1 MVESNPRL
9 KTVPVAGW
17 KPVTQQ
23 QRSITVKRPMKPEK
37 KCPSCGSTRLEP
49 GTIQTAG
56 RVNFRP
62 ENTKFF
68 TLGTGDV
75 PIEANICME
84 CGAMLLVG
92 DLTKAT
98 KLVG

>member
-1 MVESNPRL
+1 MN
-9 KTVPVAGW
+9 
-17 KPVTQQ
+17 
-23 QRSITVKRPMKPEK
+23 PEK
-37 KCPSCGSTRLEP
+37 KCPSCGSTKLEP
-49 GTIQTAG
+49 GTLRTTG
-56 RVNFRP
+56 VVHFRP

-75 PIEANICME
+75 SIQSNICMD
-84 CGAMLLVG
+84 CGVLQLIG

>member
-1 MVESNPRL
+1 
-9 KTVPVAGW
+9 
-17 KPVTQQ
+17 
-23 QRSITVKRPMKPEK
+23 MKPEQ

-75 PIEANICME
+75 PIEASICME
-84 CGAMLLVG
+84 CGVMLLIG
-92 DLTKAT
+92 DLTKAN
-98 KLVG
+98 KLVGYRLRTRREGSE

>member
-1 MVESNPRL
+1 M
-9 KTVPVAGW
+9 KT
-17 KPVTQQ
+17 
-23 QRSITVKRPMKPEK
+23 EK
-37 KCPSCGSTRLEP
+37 KCPSCGSTRLEA

-84 CGAMLLVG
+84 CGVMLLVG